1 MSASIE
7 YIRAGKLRP
16 LAVTTATRSEEL
28 PDIPAVGEFV
38 PGYEG
43 SGWSGIA
50 APKNTPTEVIDK
62 LNREINTL
70 AAGTAALW
78 AVSPFAW
85 AQAYPSRP
93 VRIIVPFPAGLAT
106 DTIARLMGQSLSERF
121 AQPFVIENRT
131 GAGGNIGTESVVRAT
146 PDGYTL
152 LLVGLSNAMNATLYK
167 KLNFNFIREIAPVAS
182 IGGSPY
188 VLVINPSVPAKTV
201 PEFIAYAKA
210 NSGKINMGSTGSGSV
225 SHVFGERFKT
235 MTGINL
241 VHVPYR
247 GGYVSDLLSG
257 QVQVAIGTISTN
269 IQYIRGGMLRA
280 LAVTTSTRS
289 DVLPDIPTL
298 AEFVPGYE
306 GSQWYGVG
314 APKGTPAEV
323 IDKLEKEINAVAT
336 DPSIKARFAG
346 LGVEPMSMTSVAF
359 GKLIAE
365 ETEKW
370 GKVIRA
376 AGIKAE

>member
-1 MSASIE
+1 M
-7 YIRAGKLRP
+7 KLPRRNF
-16 LAVTTATRSEEL
+16 LHR
-28 PDIPAVGEFV
+28 
-38 PGYEG
+38 
-43 SGWSGIA
+43 
-50 APKNTPTEVIDK
+50 
-62 LNREINTL
+62 
-70 AAGTAALW
+70 AAGAAAL
-78 AVSPFAW
+78 PTMPRFAW
-85 AQAYPSRP
+85 AQAYPSWP

-106 DTIARLMGQSLSERF
+106 DTIARLMGQSLSERL

-280 LAVTTSTRS
+280 LAVTTATRS
-289 DVLPDIPTL
+289 DVLPDIPTM

-306 GSQWYGVG
+306 TSQWYGVG

-323 IDKLEKEINAVAT
+323 IDKLDKEINAVTT
-336 DPSIKARFAG
+336 DPTIKARLAG
-346 LGVEPMSMTSVAF
+346 LGVEPMSMTSAAF
-359 GKLIAE
+359 GKFIVD

-376 AGIKAE
+376 ANITAD